1 MTPRS
6 ERVRPTL
13 TPRPR
18 FAGVFGARGSLL
30 IILLASLGLAGC
42 KTPDFIGNRYNNFTA
57 YYNTFY
63 NAERQFKSGY
73 ENLDRFDETIDR
85 ERYLTLFVRTTGS
98 SAAREFEQAVIKSA
112 DLLRN
117 HPSSKWVDDAL
128 MLIGKS
134 YFYQEN
140 YVGALQKFSE
150 VVEMGTGLQDE
161 ALFWLSRTLI
171 TSGSFDEALENLTAA
186 MAQEDA
192 DREWVAQYNLLLA
205 ELSIKQ
211 DLFEDAAG
219 HLNAALDDLKD
230 KELAARTAFLLGQ
243 VNEKLERWDEAVASY
258 RNVRNYRAPYELDY
272 AARFSAVRVDGRH
285 VNPDR
290 ALSEVRKLERDDKN
304 FAKTGELR
312 YLRARVLQEIGREDE
327 AFNIYDEL
335 LYDPLSIPSGSS
347 SGNLKGK
354 IHYALG
360 ELYRDIDRNYV
371 MAAAHFDTASTS
383 LGGVSSAAVG
393 RGGRAGAGASRA
405 GSATQDTQYAPEAIT
420 DAANLKQSF
429 SNYAR
434 VFKDV
439 ARYDSLLFLGSL
451 PQEEYDARILELRQE
466 RAEELAE
473 QRRILA
479 ERQRE
484 QAFRSASSQTDQL
497 VNRGLPPGKVIPTF
511 GDDSGQTGGFLF
523 YDDPIRVQ
531 EGRLAFQNIW
541 GNRPLAP
548 NWRRSAALSSAGV
561 EANSEEAVNQ
571 EEIALELE
579 EDELPNI
586 DDSAVPRDSTAQLE
600 MRGLRAISRYE
611 LGNILFLGMA
621 KPDSAA
627 VWYRKVID
635 EDPAEVVSQR
645 ALYALAE
652 VQLALG
658 DSLTSSRLY
667 RDILD
672 RYPDSDFSVSV
683 RERLGLPAVEIVATD
698 SVAMAVQAF
707 EDAVELRYSSP
718 SAAIDSLL
726 LVAADWIGFD
736 ESDRALFAVGDIHL
750 TEAQRDSAA
759 IFTPIAFTVP
769 PHRLSLL
776 WPKKYEPLPD
786 PVDADSLARIDSLAA
801 LVLSADSLA
810 MPDSML
816 VGADSLA
823 MPDSILV
830 GADSLAMPDSVLL
843 DTGLPMPESDSLRV
857 STEPDAPL
865 VAPSDAS
872 KDASPD
878 AELDAAS
885 DASSNAAP
893 DASSDTELDAAS
905 VTLPDAASD
914 ASLDTELDAA
924 SDALPDAASDTPS
937 NPETDPPGIDIVSA
951 DSLSIRG
958 DSLAV
963 EGDSLTLAV
972 DSSLVDAEPVI
983 EPLGIEDIYSRIVS
997 TSGRKKV
1004 GIQAKSILDALIE
1017 LRTPPPPDSA
1027 MLANMRLN
1035 SLRLD
1040 SLQLDSLQFDSLGV
1054 YIAGGDSLGY
1064 DPRLIGVVD
1073 STAVVPQDSTKT
1085 ALLPGAEVASDSTGA
1100 EEQVRP
1106 VMSDSD
1112 VLALVAKAAAADSA
1126 RQAQQ
1131 RAVPRAGNPSG
1142 RSEDESNEDDGFS
1155 NDDYDV
1161 RTTSNLKPLLPTG
1174 RPDLAAVG
1182 FTLTFGSHF
1191 DLDSAREQLNELSAR
1206 LDSTE
1211 YPLYVITNAEGEKF
1225 EYLVGWGMFTS
1236 IRERVEA
1243 ESRFAAILPETRN
1256 LMHLLPTEDRRP

>member
-6 ERVRPTL
+6 ERARPSRA
-13 TPRPR
+13 PMPR
-18 FAGVFGARGSLL
+18 FLGFSSARGSLL

-98 SAAREFEQAVIKSA
+98 SASREFEQAVIKSA

-150 VVEMGTGLQDE
+150 VVEMDTGLQDE

-171 TSGSFDEALENLTAA
+171 TSGSFDEAFENLTAA

-192 DREWVAQYNLLLA
+192 DREWVAQFNLLLA

-219 HLNAALDDLKD
+219 HLNTALDDLKD

-243 VNEKLERWDEAVASY
+243 VNEKLGRWDEAVASY
-258 RNVRNYRAPYELDY
+258 RDVRNHRAPYELDY

-383 LGGVSSAAVG
+383 LGGVSSAADG
-393 RGGRAGAGASRA
+393 RGGRSGSGTSRA

-420 DAANLKQSF
+420 DAASLKQSF

-439 ARYDSLLFLGSL
+439 ARYDSLLFLGTL
-451 PQEEYDARILELRQE
+451 PQEEYDARILELRKA

-484 QAFRSASSQTDQL
+484 QAFRNASSQTDQL
-497 VNRGLPPGKVIPTF
+497 VNRGLPDGKVIPTF
-511 GDDSGQTGGFLF
+511 GDPSGQSGGFLF

-561 EANSEEAVNQ
+561 EENPEEEVRQ
-571 EEIALELE
+571 EEIAQELE
-579 EDELPNI
+579 GDELPSI

-600 MRGLRAISRYE
+600 MRGLRAVSRYE

-627 VWYRKVID
+627 IWYRKVID

-658 DSLTSSRLY
+658 DSLTSTRLY

-672 RYPDSDFSVSV
+672 RFPDSDFSVSV
-683 RERLGLPAVEIVATD
+683 RERLGLPAVEVVATD
-698 SVAMAVQAF
+698 SVAMAIQAF

-726 LVAADWIGFD
+726 LVAADWIGYD

-759 IFTPIAFTVP
+759 IFAPIPFTVP
-769 PHRLSLL
+769 SHRLSTL

-786 PVDADSLARIDSLAA
+786 PVDADSVAMADSMLVDADSVAMADSMLVGADSLAMA
-801 LVLSADSLA
+801 DSMLVGADSLAMADSMLVGADSLAMADSMLVGADSLAMADSMLVDADSLSMPDSMLVDADSLA

-816 VGADSLA
+816 VDTE
-823 MPDSILV
+823 MP
-830 GADSLAMPDSVLL
+830 MQEP
-843 DTGLPMPESDSLRV
+843 DSLRV
-857 STEPDAPL
+857 SNEPD
-865 VAPSDAS
+865 VVS
-872 KDASPD
+872 
-878 AELDAAS
+878 E
-885 DASSNAAP
+885 
-893 DASSDTELDAAS
+893 
-905 VTLPDAASD
+905 
-914 ASLDTELDAA
+914 ASLDTPIED
-924 SDALPDAASDTPS
+924 PSDTPS
-937 NPETDPPGIDIVSA
+937 DSETEPQEDTLVPA
-951 DSLSIRG
+951 DSLAIRG
-958 DSLAV
+958 DSLTVA
-963 EGDSLTLAV
+963 GDSLTLAT
-972 DSSLVDAEPVI
+972 DSLQVDAEPVI

-1027 MLANMRLN
+1027 MLANMRLDSLRLD

-1040 SLQLDSLQFDSLGV
+1040 SLQYDSIGV
-1054 YIAGGDSLGY
+1054 YTAGGDSLGY

-1073 STAVVPQDSTKT
+1073 STAAVPVDSTQT
-1085 ALLPGAEVASDSTGA
+1085 GLPPNKDVASDSTGS
-1100 EEQVRP
+1100 EGQVRP

-1112 VLALVAKAAAADSA
+1112 VLALVARAAAADSA

-1131 RAVPRAGNPSG
+1131 RAVPRAGSPSG
-1142 RSEDESNEDDGFS
+1142 RSEDETNEDDGYS

-1174 RPDLAAVG
+1174 RPDLGAVG
-1182 FTLTFGSHF
+1182 YTLTFGSHF
-1191 DLDSAREQLNELSAR
+1191 DLDSAREQLNELSAK

-1211 YPLYVITNAEGEKF
+1211 IPLYVITNAEGEKF
-1225 EYLVGWGMFTS
+1225 EYLVGWGMFSS
-1236 IRERVEA
+1236 IKERVEA
-1243 ESRFAAILPETRN
+1243 ETRFAAILPETRN